1 MTDII
6 NKENCSKESLPPN
19 NNEFTNINQ
28 KRYDNANLEI
38 EQNSIN
44 NSNKPNSPLTENF
57 NTDFYSINAL
67 KKLDMVHPTNNYYN
81 NKIELP
87 NTYKVFIRP
96 DTKHDFGNYLH
107 FNDHVDFDP
116 KKYQRPEIYFGYV
129 HDQYLM
135 PHILYG
141 KTKNDKIKEDEENEK
156 NNEKNKKDGK
166 IKESDKNK
174 KTDSKKVKAGTSK
187 KSKVNTIK
195 SLDDIMN
202 KYNLKYIEPPPKEK
216 KVEPP
221 PEEVPPE
228 EEEENKDNKDKNKAK
243 KESANKSK
251 KDDKTKNA
259 KPTKK

>member
-6 NKENCSKESLPPN
+6 NKDNYPTEN
-19 NNEFTNINQ
+19 NNEFTNINKNQ
-28 KRYDNANLEI
+28 YDNANLEI
-38 EQNSIN
+38 EQNSLN
-44 NSNKPNSPLTENF
+44 YSNKPNSPLTENY
-57 NTDFYSINAL
+57 NTDFYSLNAL

-116 KKYQRPEIYFGYV
+116 KKYRRPEIYFGFV

-141 KTKNDKIKEDEENEK
+141 KTKNDKVKEDEESEK
-156 NNEKNKKDGK
+156 NDEKNKIDGK
-166 IKESDKNK
+166 MKDSDKNK
-174 KTDSKKVKAGTSK
+174 KNDSKKIKMKNSANK
-187 KSKVNTIK
+187 KSKANTIK

-228 EEEENKDNKDKNKAK
+228 EEEENKDNKDKNKTK